1 MEENKN
7 QLLNYTTY
15 AGIYLGLFWV
25 FKYLFVIA
33 GNSYRIF
40 NTIGSIL
47 SFGTP
52 PLLLFYFLVK
62 YNTCLMQNKMS
73 FWHGGVQFSI
83 LLFFFAS
90 ILESLVVFI
99 HVKWIEPAYISNLYE
114 KMIEMAQTINIGKS
128 FASRLAE
135 QPPPINIFLYH
146 KQCNP
151 GGCFPGFHSLSYCS
165 SHGDAFKKNCKIFN
179 VFFQIDGY
187 ISCNTVI

>member
-1 MEENKN
+1 LYDKLYLMEENRN

-52 PLLLFYFLVK
+52 LLLFYFLVK

-73 FWHGGVQFSI
+73 FWHGVQFSI

-135 QPPPINIFLYH
+135 QPLPSIFSYIISNVILADV
-146 KQCNP
+146 
-151 GGCFPGFHSLSYCS
+151 FLGFILSLIVVPT
-165 SHGDAFKKNCKIFN
+165 AMRLKKL
-179 VFFQIDGY
+179 
-187 ISCNTVI
+187 